1 MPRHKNPPAPVAP
14 PSSNPAPLYRLVQV
28 RQSHLSG
35 PIERYDLQ
43 VRVVGLDATGMIGER
58 WDTIP
63 LLIVAE

>member
-1 MPRHKNPPAPVAP
+1 MPRRKNPPAPVAP

-28 RQSHLSG
+28 RQTHLSG

-43 VRVVGLDATGMIGER
+43 VRVVEVTPEGTLVER